1 MNIMIEPLGKS
12 TRSRLLAVVVIMLL
26 ISGCDSL
33 LYVPD
38 RGAPHNSC
46 FDELGMRHVP
56 LVASDRTSI
65 YAWYAKA
72 REPQLPTLAYFTGN
86 AGNVAHRACL
96 VRPYVERG
104 YGVLILSYRGYGGS
118 GGRPDEP
125 GLYLDAEAA
134 LDYLAD
140 QAGVPTERTVLYG
153 QSLGSA
159 VAVEMAVRRPAA
171 ALILLAPFTSAPAAA
186 RSIAWFVPLPFGAL
200 FSDRFDSIGKIERV
214 DEPLLVIHGTADG
227 TIPAQHGQALFDA
240 ALVERKE
247 LVLIPGADH
256 NDLHGMWRR
265 VSGGDPIQICAS
277 LETLDESCA
286 HTWVIGFLEKLGGLG
301 KN

>member
-1 MNIMIEPLGKS
+1 MNIMIEPMRKS
-12 TRSRLLAVVVIMLL
+12 IPSRLLAVVIIMLL
-26 ISGCDSL
+26 VSGCDSL

-38 RGAPHNSC
+38 GRAPHSAC

-56 LVASDRTSI
+56 LLSADRISI

-86 AGNVAHRACL
+86 AGNVGHRACL
-96 VRPYVERG
+96 VRPYVEKG

-118 GGRPDEP
+118 RGRPDEQ

-134 LDYLAD
+134 LDYLAS
-140 QAGVPTERTVLYG
+140 QAGVPVERTVLYG

-159 VAVEMAVRRPAA
+159 VAVEMAVRRHAA

-186 RSIAWFVPLPFGAL
+186 RSIAWFVPIPIGAL
-200 FSDRFDSIGKIERV
+200 FGDRFDSIGKIVRI
-214 DEPLLVIHGTADG
+214 DEPLLVIHGTGDG
-227 TIPAQHGQALFDA
+227 TIPAHHGQALFDA
-240 ALVERKE
+240 ARVEPKE

-256 NDLHGMWRR
+256 NDLHGTWRQ
-265 VSGGDPIQICAS
+265 VSKGDPAQSCAS
-277 LETLDESCA
+277 LATLDKTCA
-286 HTWVIGFLEKLGGLG
+286 HTWVIDFLEKLGGQG

>member
-1 MNIMIEPLGKS
+1 MNIMIEPLEKS
-12 TRSRLLAVVVIMLL
+12 TPSRTQSPTRSQLLAVVVIMLL

-38 RGAPHNSC
+38 RGAPYSSC
-46 FDELGMRHVP
+46 FDELGMRHMP

-72 REPQLPTLAYFTGN
+72 REPHLPTLAYFTGN

-159 VAVEMAVRRPAA
+159 VAVEKGGATARGGTHPAGTIYLSTRRGAVHRLVRAASLRGPVQRP
-171 ALILLAPFTSAPAAA
+171 F
-186 RSIAWFVPLPFGAL
+186 
-200 FSDRFDSIGKIERV
+200 RFDRQ
-214 DEPLLVIHGTADG
+214 DRA
-227 TIPAQHGQALFDA
+227 
-240 ALVERKE
+240 
-247 LVLIPGADH
+247 
-256 NDLHGMWRR
+256 RR
-265 VSGGDPIQICAS
+265 
-277 LETLDESCA
+277 
-286 HTWVIGFLEKLGGLG
+286 
-301 KN
+301 